1 MDEQHIF
8 TLTPMNQDIDLEA
21 GQTYSGS
28 ITVVNPSDATTDF
41 SYKVSVSPFN
51 MVGEE
56 YTVDLAT
63 EYNRSMITKW
73 ITIENSSGTLK
84 PNESG
89 EIKFTIKVPED
100 APAGGQY
107 AAIIVTSDN
116 ASSGD
121 EGLSVQSVLE
131 MASIIY
137 GRVAGETTHGGEI
150 LENKIPSF
158 AVTTP
163 VVLEAKIR
171 NDGNVH
177 DYANYTIT
185 VTDFFTGNVI
195 LPTEENDGHYSEVI
209 MPESTYHSQREIN
222 NLPAVGVVKVT
233 QTIRFNGVPSTA
245 ESTIIICPIWFMA
258 LILLTISAIV
268 ATIVAIVKKN
278 RKRKKELSAI

>member
-177 DYANYTIT
+177 DYAN
-185 VTDFFTGNVI
+185 
-195 LPTEENDGHYSEVI
+195 
-209 MPESTYHSQREIN
+209 
-222 NLPAVGVVKVT
+222 
-233 QTIRFNGVPSTA
+233 
-245 ESTIIICPIWFMA
+245 
-258 LILLTISAIV
+258 
-268 ATIVAIVKKN
+268 
-278 RKRKKELSAI
+278 